1 MKRIS
6 SHDPFED
13 LIKLF
18 SVPSATIPYS
28 VYAQAH
34 PAVLIG
40 VAKHRRK
47 YRPDGGLESVL
58 DYTCKIEIPKEGFIT
73 SENPAPVILA
83 AIGMVIGQDVLVKA
97 LSEVY
102 QMPKDWTTTL
112 TEWKVM
118 LAGPVDASDLK
129 VLLKDLKGCGTYHL
143 ANTIEQ
149 YCKRKG
155 INQC

>member
-6 SHDPFED
+6 SRDPFEG
-13 LIKLF
+13 LIRMF
-18 SVPSATIPYS
+18 SVSSATIPYS
-28 VYAQAH
+28 VYAQVR

-47 YRPDGGLESVL
+47 YRPGGGLGSVL
-58 DYTCKIEIPKEGFIT
+58 DYACKIKIPKQGFIT

-112 TEWKVM
+112 AEWKVM

-129 VLLKDLKGCGTYHL
+129 VLLKDLKGCGTYYI

-149 YCKRKG
+149 YCKREG